1 MIQPY
6 KKPNIEIADIFK
18 KYKHLIG
25 SRKASPNQ
33 TKAINAIINCRTGV
47 LGGHQL
53 KCNSCDYKKQ
63 AYNSCRN
70 RHCPKCQFTARQ
82 KWIESRTEDLLPCK
96 YFHVVFTVPSELRPL
111 ILRNKKAIYDILFKA
126 SSETLKEVAKTQ
138 FKSDIGFFGVLH
150 TWSQTL
156 VDHPHVHYVVPG
168 GGLNKEKDQW
178 IPCSEKY
185 LLPVKILS
193 KVFRAKFLE
202 KIENSYNQNK
212 LIFPGQIEQLSHPGI
227 FRELI
232 LTCTQKSFNVDIRKP
247 FSGPKAV
254 IRYLGAYTHRIAIS
268 NHRIIK
274 VDNNFVYFK
283 YRDPNDP
290 SKKKVMKLHVKE
302 FMRRFLLHVLPTGLV
317 RIRHYGILSSR
328 VKNKNASLIKQLC
341 KVKHCFTKKLEEN
354 WKDTLNRLTG
364 VDPDKCP
371 NCDTGMFEE
380 KKSFASIFS
389 TA

>member
-1 MIQPY
+1 MKTPY

-18 KYKHLIG
+18 NYRHLLG
-25 SRKASPNQ
+25 EKVPFNHTRV
-33 TKAINAIINCRTGV
+33 INAITNCRTDV

-53 KCNSCDYKKQ
+53 KCDTCDFKKQ

-82 KWIESRTEDLLPCK
+82 KWIEARTEDLLPCK
-96 YFHVVFTVPSELRPL
+96 YFHAVFTVPSELRPL
-111 ILRNKKAIYDILFKA
+111 MLRNKKICYDILFKA
-126 SSETLKEVAKTQ
+126 ASETLKEVAKTH
-138 FKSDIGFFGVLH
+138 FKADIGFFGVLH

-156 VDHPHVHYVVPG
+156 VDHPHVHFVIPG
-168 GGLNKEKDQW
+168 GGLKKDKNQW
-178 IPCSEKY
+178 LPCSENY
-185 LLPVKILS
+185 LLPVKTLS

-202 KIENSYNQNK
+202 KIEEANNKNK

-232 LTCTQKSFNVDIRKP
+232 LTCVKKSFNVDIRKP

-254 IRYLGAYTHRIAIS
+254 IRYLGGYTHRIAIS

-274 VDNNFVYFK
+274 VENDQVYFK

-290 SKKKVMKLHVKE
+290 SKKKVMSLHVKE
-302 FMRRFLLHVLPTGLV
+302 FMRRYLLHTLPSGFV

-328 VKNKNASLIKQLC
+328 MKKKNSIQVKKLC
-341 KVKHCFTKKLEEN
+341 KVKVNFCAKLQES
-354 WKDTLNRLTG
+354 WKELLIRIKG

-371 NCDTGMFEE
+371 SCETGKFEI
-380 KKSFASIFS
+380 KVSFASLFS